1 MRTIS
6 AEDITRNVAGMCCE
20 ANHILSKDTTR
31 GLEDSLEIEE
41 SRVGREVL
49 EQLLMNAQIA
59 EKERIPICQDTG
71 FALVFLELG
80 QEAAVVGGDLEEAV
94 NKGVKEGYS
103 KGYLRKSIVE
113 DPLKRVNTHS
123 NTPAIIHYDI
133 VPGDRLKITLAP
145 KGGGSENMSGLKMLK
160 PAEGEEGIIN
170 FVVETVNNAG
180 ANPCPPLVVG
190 VGIGGNFEKSALLAK
205 KALLRPLA
213 RPHDNPFYRDL
224 ERKVLEEVNK
234 LGIGPQGFGGRVT
247 AMAVH
252 IEVCATH
259 IACLPVAVN
268 INCHASRHV
277 ERTL

>member
-20 ANHILSKDTTR
+20 ANYILSKDITR

-49 EQLLMNAQIA
+49 KQLLMNAQIA
-59 EKERIPICQDTG
+59 EKEKIPICQDTG

-80 QEAAVVGGDLEEAV
+80 QEAVVVGGDLEEAV

-103 KGYLRKSIVE
+103 KGYLRNSIVE

-123 NTPAIIHYDI
+123 NTPAIIHYQI

-224 ERKVLEEVNK
+224 EKKVLEEVNK

-277 ERTL
+277 ERIL